1 MVAKLLR
8 NSERE
13 KQISL
18 LHLFDKYLLYTDIRQ
33 NNRDKKALMDQYIS
47 YHTKLCPALQIIMF
61 ELFLNGHYSIIMG
74 ITTQFFSSHNKN
86 KTMRCMRTLISYLL
100 HFLGMLINEF
110 NLIFFLIFAK
120 KSQGVFFLLVG
131 LKTCFFLP

>member
-1 MVAKLLR
+1 
-8 NSERE
+8 
-13 KQISL
+13 
-18 LHLFDKYLLYTDIRQ
+18 
-33 NNRDKKALMDQYIS
+33 
-47 YHTKLCPALQIIMF
+47 MF

-110 NLIFFLIFAK
+110 NLIFFLFLQRNHREFPFCWWALK
-120 KSQGVFFLLVG
+120 HAFFYLNPKNNYVL
-131 LKTCFFLP
+131 